1 MLYIS
6 VQYFSAQTDSDGD
19 GVGDECD
26 NCPQTSNH
34 AQTDSNYSGVGDSC
48 DGQDK

>member
-19 GVGDECD
+19 RVGDECD
-26 NCPQTSNH
+26 NCPQTSNP

-48 DGQDK
+48 DGHDK